1 MNKILAIDTALEACA
16 VSVANGDQRHT
27 IYEPMGRGQT
37 ERIIPM
43 VLDACE
49 AVSVHLG
56 DIEAVCVT
64 RGPGSFTG
72 VRVGLSVAR
81 TLASIKD
88 IPLYGLTTFESI
100 MPFMPEDTQHYGIVL
115 ESKRDDVYFQMVANG
130 EAQTPYLTTCAD
142 ILTELELIGNVDAL
156 KDRLT
161 PFDLKNITEK
171 MIDLVRTGNIKA
183 GNEKPFYLR
192 DAGISKSKKTYR
204 TLSQEVLTDI
214 EN

>member
-43 VLDACE
+43 VLEACE
-49 AVSVHLG
+49 AVSVHLS

-81 TLASIKD
+81 TLASIRG

-100 MPFMPEDTQHYGIVL
+100 MPFMSEGTQNYGIVL
-115 ESKRDDVYFQMVANG
+115 ESKRDDLYFQMVVNG
-130 EAQTPYLTTCAD
+130 EPQAPYLTTCAD
-142 ILTELELIGNVDAL
+142 IPTELTLIGNVEAL

-161 PFDLKNITEK
+161 PFDLKDITEE
-171 MIDLVRTGNIKA
+171 MIDLVRAGNIKA
-183 GNEKPFYLR
+183 GGEKPFYLR
-192 DAGISKSKKTYR
+192 DADISKSKKTYR

-214 EN
+214 ES